1 MDAFPFSTLIWPG
14 AISGIAGLL
23 TFLIVHHFT
32 IRPIWFIL
40 PPGLLLAVGGGV
52 AIAWAFELLQPR
64 LSANIFI
71 ASLALAAL
79 LTLTQV
85 PGFLIGSTREPI
97 LDMTSATL
105 LPGTGRQAASRFAI
119 DLFLTAAVS
128 GALIGWGLAGSA
140 AAGGRLAL
148 AAVAFSIGP
157 GHNIPF
163 FAGTIGAGKM
173 WAIMGLVIFVS
184 ALAFA
189 ATLYWFRR
197 T

>member
-1 MDAFPFSTLIWPG
+1 MEAFPFSTLIWPG

-64 LSANIFI
+64 LSANILI
-71 ASLALAAL
+71 ASLSLAAL

-97 LDMTSATL
+97 LDMSSATL
-105 LPGTGRQAASRFAI
+105 LPGTGMQAAGRFAI

-163 FAGTIGAGKM
+163 FAGTTGAGKM

>member
-64 LSANIFI
+64 LSANILI
-71 ASLALAAL
+71 ASLSLAAL

-97 LDMTSATL
+97 FDMSRAPL
-105 LPGTGRQAASRFAI
+105 FPGTG
-119 DLFLTAAVS
+119 
-128 GALIGWGLAGSA
+128 
-140 AAGGRLAL
+140 
-148 AAVAFSIGP
+148 
-157 GHNIPF
+157 
-163 FAGTIGAGKM
+163 
-173 WAIMGLVIFVS
+173 
-184 ALAFA
+184 
-189 ATLYWFRR
+189 
-197 T
+197 

>member
-1 MDAFPFSTLIWPG
+1 M
-14 AISGIAGLL
+14 
-23 TFLIVHHFT
+23 
-32 IRPIWFIL
+32 
-40 PPGLLLAVGGGV
+40 
-52 AIAWAFELLQPR
+52 
-64 LSANIFI
+64 
-71 ASLALAAL
+71 
-79 LTLTQV
+79 
-85 PGFLIGSTREPI
+85 
-97 LDMTSATL
+97 
-105 LPGTGRQAASRFAI
+105 QAAGRFAI

-140 AAGGRLAL
+140 AAAGRLAL
-148 AAVAFSIGP
+148 AAVAFSVGP

-163 FAGTIGAGKM
+163 FAGTTGAGKM

>member
-1 MDAFPFSTLIWPG
+1 LIWPG

-40 PPGLLLAVGGGV
+40 PPGLVLAVGGGV

-97 LDMTSATL
+97 LDMSSATL
-105 LPGTGRQAASRFAI
+105 LPGTGMQAAGRFAI

-163 FAGTIGAGKM
+163 FAGTTGAGKM